1 MLGPAGSGSIPD
13 PPNPPDIRTDPDPD
27 PVHPYT
33 VCHFAPQHIDHN
45 VTTDYCNVTSPYV
58 QRTSWDIWSPRS
70 LHAGCPSCRLN
81 NCIKHWRELKQMAG
95 RTDATLYAC
104 SCMPVPLVT
113 ARVFIYVFFVVSKLR
128 VLHSGELRW
137 RMFLWLI
144 LWRAMHL
151 KPRYFGIFNYMDSI
165 LQPAYT

>member
-1 MLGPAGSGSIPD
+1 MQQIF
-13 PPNPPDIRTDPDPD
+13 T
-27 PVHPYT
+27 T
-33 VCHFAPQHIDHN
+33 VCHFAPQHRDHN
-45 VTTDYCNVTSPYV
+45 VTTDYCDVTSPYV

-70 LHAGCPSCRLN
+70 LHAGCPSCHLN

-95 RTDATLYAC
+95 WRDVTLCLFLYASAISDSKNVHLC
-104 SCMPVPLVT
+104 V
-113 ARVFIYVFFVVSKLR
+113 FVVSKLR

-137 RMFLWLI
+137 RILLWLI